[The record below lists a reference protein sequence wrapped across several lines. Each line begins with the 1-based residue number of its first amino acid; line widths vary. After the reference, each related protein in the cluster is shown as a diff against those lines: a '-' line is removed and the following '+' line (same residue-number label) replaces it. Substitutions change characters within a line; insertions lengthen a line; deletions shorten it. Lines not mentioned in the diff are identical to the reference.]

1 MSHKIL
7 VSDPISNEG
16 IKSLLEDEQFEV
28 DIKTD
33 LSEDDLINIIPE
45 YEGLIV
51 RSQTQVTNK
60 IILAASNL
68 KVIARAGV
76 GVD

>member
-1 MSHKIL
+1 MDYLNH
-7 VSDPISNEG
+7 SDFN
-16 IKSLLEDEQFEV
+16 V

-33 LSEDDLINIIPE
+33 LDEQSLDIIGD

-51 RSQTQVTNK
+51 RSQTQVTQQVIEK
-60 IILAASNL
+60 ASNL

-76 GVD
+76 GARQY